1 MPRDRICFA
10 GESFWSKWQTWDL
23 PSCRQGA
30 LKSVNW
36 PVIVS
41 WMPVIHLRLS
51 ALGRLHCCQ
60 ESEPWHCDPL
70 RVVLR
75 LRLWLCHKG
84 QLLWT
89 HQLGWIAASLL
100 CSCFTFQTT
109 FIWFYQFILLSE
121 ALKLFYS
128 LFLFWLL
135 SVGLFFFF
143 CFFFALPCCLFALFS
158 VFYFIFMRFCMLSD
172 FNLGKRLVKS
182 LSERCYISRVL
193 SLSYLFC
200 DKIILCCFFF
210 VFFNVT
216 CIRGFMTSTPERLHT
231 KN

>member
-1 MPRDRICFA
+1 
-10 GESFWSKWQTWDL
+10 
-23 PSCRQGA
+23 
-30 LKSVNW
+30 
-36 PVIVS
+36 
-41 WMPVIHLRLS
+41 MPVIHLRLS

-75 LRLWLCHKG
+75 LRQWLCHKG

-128 LFLFWLL
+128 LFFYFGSSPL
-135 SVGLFFFF
+135 VCFFFVV
-143 CFFFALPCCLFALFS
+143 FFFALPCCLFALFS
-158 VFYFIFMRFCMLSD
+158 VFYCIFMRFCMLSD

-200 DKIILCCFFF
+200 DKIILCCFFLF
-210 VFFNVT
+210 LFFLTLLVSGDLWHQLQRDFT
-216 CIRGFMTSTPERLHT
+216 QKIKTSAPTP
-231 KN
+231 N